1 MFITRKSLSRRT
13 VLKGAG
19 VALALPLL
27 DAMIPA
33 GTAWAQTAARPKVRM
48 GFVYFPHG
56 AVMKNWMPEKTGTD
70 FEFSAILKPL
80 APYKP
85 YVTIVTGLRNKG
97 GESSDPHGIMAG
109 TWLSCVGPMDRDRTG
124 DRGVTADQIAA
135 RRIGQD
141 TALPS
146 LEVAGEGGGSACA
159 AGVASC
165 GFGGSTAFRTPSQ
178 SLPMETNP
186 RKVFYQMFGQ
196 GDTSEERVAL
206 LEESGSVLDY
216 VTQATDSLKRK
227 LGDADKAAVNDYT
240 DSIREVERRVQKMA
254 ANSKSLSNLPNA
266 PLGIPEDFT
275 ELLDVHFE
283 MIALAWQTDQTRI
296 ASFMI
301 AKEISMRTYNM
312 VGVSDAF
319 HPLSHHQNDPAKL
332 ERLTRIQNYHTE
344 RFAKFAKRL
353 AGMKEGN
360 GSVLDQSIVLFG
372 SNMSNSD
379 LHNNDPLPSVVL
391 GKGGG
396 SIKGGQH
403 LHYPQDTPHANLLL
417 TLLQRAG
424 VSIQTLGNSTG
435 AFAEV

>member
-1 MFITRKSLSRRT
+1 
-13 VLKGAG
+13 
-19 VALALPLL
+19 
-27 DAMIPA
+27 
-33 GTAWAQTAARPKVRM
+33 
-48 GFVYFPHG
+48 
-56 AVMKNWMPEKTGTD
+56 
-70 FEFSAILKPL
+70 
-80 APYKP
+80 
-85 YVTIVTGLRNKG
+85 
-97 GESSDPHGIMAG
+97 
-109 TWLSCVGPMDRDRTG
+109 
-124 DRGVTADQIAA
+124 
-135 RRIGQD
+135 
-141 TALPS
+141 
-146 LEVAGEGGGSACA
+146 
-159 AGVASC
+159 
-165 GFGGSTAFRTPSQ
+165 
-178 SLPMETNP
+178 
-186 RKVFYQMFGQ
+186 
-196 GDTSEERVAL
+196 
-206 LEESGSVLDY
+206 
-216 VTQATDSLKRK
+216 
-227 LGDADKAAVNDYT
+227 
-240 DSIREVERRVQKMA
+240 
-254 ANSKSLSNLPNA
+254 
-266 PLGIPEDFT
+266 
-275 ELLDVHFE
+275 
-283 MIALAWQTDQTRI
+283 
-296 ASFMI
+296 MI